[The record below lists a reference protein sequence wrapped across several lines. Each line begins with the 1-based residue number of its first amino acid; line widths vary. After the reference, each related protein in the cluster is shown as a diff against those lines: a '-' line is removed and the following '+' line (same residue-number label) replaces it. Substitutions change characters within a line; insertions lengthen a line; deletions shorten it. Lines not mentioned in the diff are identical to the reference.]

1 MGLCISTQQ
10 PQSMVGYDSDG
21 ELVVMTQVPPT
32 RAEKRAQRDEAKAW
46 KKEIIGEMRAAGF
59 TNIKVTTQ
67 RG

>member
-1 MGLCISTQQ
+1 
-10 PQSMVGYDSDG
+10 MVGYDSDG